1 VSHTSKQSG
10 VLYLDW
16 DVPDVLVPFL
26 PPGVVGTLLIKVEAG
41 FIDEDDL
48 ALA

>member
-26 PPGVVGTLLIKVEAG
+26 SSGIVRTLLVKVEAG